1 MSPKKNTIKDFLKT
15 LPKNIFSGFV
25 VSLIALPLG
34 LGLAMASEAPPIAG
48 IITAVIGGLTV
59 SILGGS
65 NVTITG
71 PGNSLVGVVAG
82 AVLFYATQSGLEGAE
97 ASQQGYFIVLAAIV
111 CSGILLS
118 ILGFLR
124 LGKLANF
131 FPSSAIQGMLAAIGL
146 IILAKST
153 HTMLANQGTKGVSL
167 AFGNFSI
174 FEEGS
179 VLGLLFGI
187 PKTIIGVFSYDNPGL
202 TYAAIAGVLGLI
214 IMVFY
219 PKIRNKYLQL
229 IPAPMWIVILPIL
242 FSYYYELVL
251 QQPNPIDPSYMIS
264 NIPDFNSI
272 VTNLPTLD
280 FSHIATPAFWSIV
293 VTLTLIASIE
303 SLLSIKAVDKLDPE
317 KRRSNVNRDLKA
329 LGLATVGSGFLGGLN
344 VVTVIARSS
353 VNVNNGGSNRSANFF
368 HAFFLVLFIALF
380 STQLTRIPLP
390 ALMAILVFTGYK
402 LASPNVV
409 KKIFSIGKEQL
420 IIFFVTLLIT
430 LKIGLIEGILLGVL
444 TTLIIHIIINKSFS
458 LFFRNLL
465 KPNVLMFKEQE
476 NEGNYYVSVKHF
488 CSFLNFFKLKKKLDT
503 IPEDQDVI
511 VDFSMCEFVDHTV
524 MENLNNYQEL
534 FEKRGGHFE
543 VIGLDMHG
551 TDSEHPFALR
561 RILPIP
567 NLLSNLTRRQ
577 KTIEE
582 LAVDYDLSYESNKNK
597 NVHFLEDFLFFRT
610 KKINHTYN
618 QLTDDNNSVR
628 LFDLEFSEGEFIA
641 KEVVRTTMM
650 YVSLQEEIPEF
661 TLDREGFLE
670 KVYAFAGFEDIP
682 IDNHTDFSNR
692 FYLLGEDRLA
702 IQSFFNDDLVHFFES
717 NPYYHVESNGKALL
731 IFRKERLSNIKEIKA
746 VFDFGKRLKNV
757 LQLDKVIVDY
767 S

>member
-1 MSPKKNTIKDFLKT
+1 MSPKKNTFKDFLKT

-34 LGLAMASEAPPIAG
+34 LGLAMTSGAPPIAG
-48 IITAVIGGLTV
+48 IIAAVVGGIVV
-59 SILGGS
+59 SLLGGS
-65 NVTITG
+65 YVTITG
-71 PGNSLVGVVAG
+71 PGNGLVGVLLIAISTLGISDAYG
-82 AVLFYATQSGLEGAE
+82 A
-97 ASQQGYFIVLAAIV
+97 II
-111 CSGILLS
+111 CSGILLL

-124 LGKLANF
+124 LGKLADF

-153 HTMLANQGTKGVSL
+153 HIMLANQGYQGVSMSI
-167 AFGNFSI
+167 GSFSL
-174 FEEGS
+174 FEKGS
-179 VLGLLFGI
+179 VLALLFGI
-187 PKTIIGVFSYDNPGL
+187 PKTIIGLFSYENSGQ
-202 TYAAIAGVLGLI
+202 TYAALAGIFSLI

-229 IPAPMWIVILPIL
+229 IPAPMWIVIISIA
-242 FSYYYELVL
+242 FSYYYEMVL
-251 QQPNPIDPSYMIS
+251 QLPNPIAKSAMIPAIPSFNEVITDLPEIS
-264 NIPDFNSI
+264 FGKIGQFG
-272 VTNLPTLD
+272 
-280 FSHIATPAFWSIV
+280 FWSSV
-293 VTLTLIASIE
+293 LALTLIASIE

-317 KRRSNVNRDLKA
+317 KRRSNVNKDLKA
-329 LGLATVGSGFLGGLN
+329 LGLATIGSGFLGGLN

-368 HAFFLVLFIALF
+368 HAFFLILFILLF

-390 ALMAILVFTGYK
+390 ALMAILVYTGYK
-402 LASPNVV
+402 LASPNIVN
-409 KKIFSIGKEQL
+409 KIFSIGKEQL
-420 IIFFVTLLIT
+420 IIFFVTLLTT
-430 LKIGLIEGILLGVL
+430 LSVGLIEGIAIGVL
-444 TTLIIHIIINKSFS
+444 TTFLIHIFINKSFS

-465 KPNVLMFKEQE
+465 KPNVLMFKEQDTS
-476 NEGNYYVSVKHF
+476 NDYFLSVKHF
-488 CSFLNFFKLKKKLDT
+488 CSFLNYYKLKDKLDA
-503 IPEDQDVI
+503 IPEDKDVI

-534 FEKRGGHFE
+534 FAKRGGHFE

-551 TDSEHPFALR
+551 TDSKHPFALR

-567 NLLSNLTRRQ
+567 NLLSKNLTKRQ

-582 LAVDYDLSYESNKNK
+582 LAVDYCLSYESNKNK
-597 NVHFLEDFLFFRT
+597 EIHFLENFLFFRT
-610 KKINHTYN
+610 KQINHTYN
-618 QLTDDNNSVR
+618 QLSDEHNSIR

-692 FYLLGEDRLA
+692 FYLLGEDVQA

-717 NPYYHVESNGKALL
+717 NLYYHVESNGKALL
-731 IFRKERLSNIKEIKA
+731 IFGKERLANIKEIK
-746 VFDFGKRLKNV
+746 VIYDFGKRLKNV
-757 LQLDKVIVDY
+757 LQK
-767 S
+767 